1 MSLKDICTFYK
12 NVVERPYKS
21 SKQLSTP
28 GRLVSMLELLTNERY
43 TNNDLLTKL
52 RLSGYKSDFYNS
64 NKSGLSAA
72 TFSTVQDDLTIDR
85 SDANTLYHTGYISFD
100 IDVDKNPYLLT
111 DPESIRDFIIDNIPY
126 VAYLGKSVSNI
137 GYWGLIP
144 ILNKDDHYG
153 HYAAMKELFAK
164 HEIILDK
171 TSDISRL
178 RFIAYDPDGYINDDA
193 QIYTES
199 LAVETN
205 NNYIENYERKAT
217 DEFFIAACRWI
228 EAKHEITFQKGSIHN
243 YLLYLY
249 GTLRGCHISRENALN
264 WIYNNLIDES
274 QITTNCLDEPKW
286 IKKQ

>member
-1 MSLKDICTFYK
+1 MSLNDKCTFYK
-12 NVVERPYKS
+12 NVIERPYKGC
-21 SKQLSTP
+21 KTLSTP
-28 GRLVSMLELLTNERY
+28 GRLVSIMDLLTNERY
-43 TNNDLLTKL
+43 TNNNLLTQI

-64 NKSGLSAA
+64 NKNGLSAA

-85 SDANTLYHTGYISFD
+85 SDINTLYHTGYISFD

-111 DPESIRDFIIDNIPY
+111 DPESIRDFIIENIPY

-137 GYWGLIP
+137 GYWGLMP

-153 HYAAMKELFAK
+153 HYAAMKELFLK
-164 HEIILDK
+164 HEITLDK

-178 RFIAYDPDGYINDDA
+178 RFIAYDPDGYINENA
-193 QIYTES
+193 QTFNDSIIVDT
-199 LAVETN
+199 VTN
-205 NNYIENYERKAT
+205 NIEDYERMAT

-228 EAKHEITFQKGSIHN
+228 EAKHNIRFEKGAIHN

-249 GTLRGCHISRENALN
+249 GTLRSCKVSREKALN
-264 WIYNNLIDES
+264 WIYNNLINES

-286 IKKQ
+286 IK